1 MKVSNNFTVS
11 RVTASILYSVVCVLP
26 AEPTI
31 KIKAFIPCRAS
42 ESNILIFLFVWNKPT
57 VLSSLFSLK
66 IHLDVEAKG
75 FDIIGK
81 ETLSIL
87 ISLQAVQNS

>member
-1 MKVSNNFTVS
+1 
-11 RVTASILYSVVCVLP
+11 
-26 AEPTI
+26 
-31 KIKAFIPCRAS
+31 
-42 ESNILIFLFVWNKPT
+42 
-57 VLSSLFSLK
+57 
-66 IHLDVEAKG
+66 LDVEAKG